1 MVNAFSS
8 VEVSEITGIT
18 HRQLAYW
25 DLTGLLKPSVRSAS
39 GRGSR
44 RLYSIRD
51 MVELK
56 IIMRLLNH
64 SLSLQR
70 IRSSLHFIR
79 ALPDP
84 LSDLVIL
91 TDGETIYVYKEKDV
105 VLDTLKQGQMVL
117 RIAIEDLVTEVE
129 KRVDEVTSPKVAAR

>member
-1 MVNAFSS
+1 MINAFNSA
-8 VEVSEITGIT
+8 EVSEIIGIT

-51 MVELK
+51 MIELK

-70 IRSSLHFIR
+70 VRSSIRFIR
-79 ALPDP
+79 ALPEP

-91 TDGETIYVYKEKDV
+91 TDGETIYLYKAKDI
-105 VLDTLKQGQMVL
+105 VLDTLKQGQIVL
-117 RIAIEDLVTEVE
+117 RIVVEDLIAEVE
-129 KRVDEVTSPKVAAR
+129 KGVDEMTALKLSIR